1 MRDLLQIVIPPAL
14 AALIAG
20 RFAWTRTSRLLRTI
34 NTNLDLLDRLPPD
47 HPKRATLEARNGGLL
62 DLLDRR
68 QQRRFGPF
76 TQAGVSFGVLTSM
89 AVLALMFAFG
99 LALIAAGV
107 IPSAPSDPPT
117 PGDQWAAAGFLLVI
131 AVGCIGGAFW
141 AAHRQLKEHPP
152 PAQQQPAEAG

>member
-1 MRDLLQIVIPPAL
+1 MSTFWQTLIPPAL

-20 RFAWTRTSRLLRTI
+20 RIAWTRTSRLLRTI

-47 HPKRATLEARNGGLL
+47 HPKRATLEARNGELL

-76 TQAGVSFGVLTSM
+76 TQAGVSFGVLAGV
-89 AVLALMFAFG
+89 AVALMFAFA
-99 LALIAAGV
+99 LALVAAGV
-107 IPSAPSDPPT
+107 IPSAPSDPPA
-117 PGDQWAAAGFLLVI
+117 PGDQWAAAGLLLVI
-131 AVGCIGGAFW
+131 AGGCTVGAFW

-152 PAQQQPAEAG
+152 PAQQPTEAG